1 MIDIE
6 KAREKEYKM
15 QAIKRGKGGNAL
27 QGINSFELQSKEI
40 EWVHFMESQYS
51 NI

>member
-15 QAIKRGKGGNAL
+15 QAIKKGKGGNAL
-27 QGINSFELQSKEI
+27 QGINSFEL
-40 EWVHFMESQYS
+40 
-51 NI
+51 